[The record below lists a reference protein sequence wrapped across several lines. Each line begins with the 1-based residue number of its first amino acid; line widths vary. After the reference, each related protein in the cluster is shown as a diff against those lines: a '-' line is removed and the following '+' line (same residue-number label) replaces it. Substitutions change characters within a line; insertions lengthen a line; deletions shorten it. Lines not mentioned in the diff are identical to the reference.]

1 MTVKQLEKEFGD
13 NERLQEFILNLYIR
27 YLDEQ
32 EYETIDEYL
41 EPIKQHLP
49 TAIKIVEPFEII
61 CQADDGILKIVAD
74 VDDNG
79 FAKILYG
86 II

>member
-41 EPIKQHLP
+41 EPIKQYLP

-61 CQADDGILKIVAD
+61 CQANDGILKIVAD

-86 II
+86 IM